1 MKAGVYTADGDI
13 YIEATGVD
21 ALISTYQDLG
31 KIHSR
36 MVVVGVH
43 ANPVPEDV
51 RTVMDIM
58 ESKAFDIESVIT
70 HEFPQD
76 RIVEAITTAGGTHNA
91 LNVVIKY

>member
-1 MKAGVYTADGDI
+1 MSGRTSFRTLAYAH
-13 YIEATGVD
+13 
-21 ALISTYQDLG
+21 QDLIG
-31 KIHSR
+31 S
-36 MVVVGVH
+36 GGYT
-43 ANPVPEDV
+43 PDDV

-76 RIVEAITTAGGTHNA
+76 RIVEAITTAGDTHNA